1 MKEDYTL
8 ADLAALDAL
17 GILAGEEKGH
27 YETLLVGADD
37 SARREAGLSREAVLL
52 IAQTLDPIEPPASVK
67 AAVLGAVRSV
77 RQVDDTIPAASR
89 TVRAGE
95 GQWFDH
101 PMRGATGIQ
110 VKKLS
115 YDRERGLATI
125 LMKFDPGAVHP
136 PHDHHGNEEC
146 FVVSGSCRI
155 GDVYL
160 RAGDFHHADAGSHHG
175 TVISDEGCVLL
186 LVVDKEDYL
195 AA

>member
-17 GILAGEEKGH
+17 GILAGQEKGR
-27 YETLLVGADD
+27 YQILLAGADD
-37 SARREAGLSREAVLL
+37 SARREAGLSREAVLM
-52 IAQTLDPIEPPASVK
+52 IAQGLDPVEPPASVK
-67 AAVLGAVRSV
+67 AAILGAIRSAQ
-77 RQVDDTIPAASR
+77 QVDDMVPAASR

-101 PMRGATGIQ
+101 PMPGAIGVQ

-115 YDRERGLATI
+115 FDRERGLATI

-136 PHDHHGNEEC
+136 PHDHHGAEEC
-146 FVVSGSCRI
+146 FVISGSCRI
-155 GDVYL
+155 GDAHL

-175 TVISDEGCVLL
+175 AVISDEGCVLL

-195 AA
+195 VA

>member
-17 GILAGEEKGH
+17 GILAGEEKGR
-27 YETLLVGADD
+27 YQTLLAGADD
-37 SARREAGLSREAVLL
+37 SARREASLSREAVLV
-52 IAQTLDPIEPPASVK
+52 IAQGLDPVEPPASVK
-67 AAVLGAVRSV
+67 AAILGAVRSAQQADETV
-77 RQVDDTIPAASR
+77 PATSR

-101 PMRGATGIQ
+101 PMRGVTGVQ

-125 LMKFDPGAVHP
+125 LMKFDPGAVYP
-136 PHDHHGNEEC
+136 PHDHHGGEEC

-155 GDVYL
+155 GDAYL

-175 TVISDEGCVLL
+175 AVISDEGCVLL

-195 AA
+195 VA